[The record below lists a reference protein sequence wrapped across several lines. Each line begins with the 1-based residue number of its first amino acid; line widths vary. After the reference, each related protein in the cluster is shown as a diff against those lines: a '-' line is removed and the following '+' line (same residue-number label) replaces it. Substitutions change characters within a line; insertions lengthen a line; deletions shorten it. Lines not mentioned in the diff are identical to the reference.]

1 MLNITFYRPV
11 SWYPSSMSKPYLQRY
26 RANVCGTYYKAS
38 ENNNAIDDD
47 NNRYINTLIHFYTRL
62 YYTRTDQ
69 LIGHQ
74 CIHVLIGI
82 NSDNTLTLI
91 NIDRP
96 FRL

>member
-26 RANVCGTYYKAS
+26 RANVCATYYKAS

-47 NNRYINTLIHFYTRL
+47 NNRYINTLIHFCTRL

-82 NSDNTLTLI
+82 NSENTLTLI